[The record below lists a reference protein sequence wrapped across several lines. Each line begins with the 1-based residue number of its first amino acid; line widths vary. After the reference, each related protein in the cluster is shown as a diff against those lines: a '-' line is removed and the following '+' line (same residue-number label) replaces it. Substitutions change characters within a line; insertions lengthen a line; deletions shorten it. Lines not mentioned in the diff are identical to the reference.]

1 MMYIHYLDCCE
12 YVQLPKLT
20 MPKPEE
26 LKEIANECPG
36 FQARATARAITR
48 FFNMYFRPL
57 DMTSEQFSLLIG
69 IEAAL
74 GITVA
79 DLAAKSGVD
88 ATTLSRNVQILE
100 KRKLVRGVGRGRAG
114 KRLELTSTG
123 RQPPGESNPVV
134 AGGQDEIGH
143 CFGGERTAIGQPHDA
158 RRGRRGSLEGIARSE
173 QRVYVRS
180 FRGNTARSEPSAARG
195 RSWCRIMDAQLHIGE
210 FRDSVSVLSH
220 RPE

>member
-1 MMYIHYLDCCE
+1 MELRICPAAEQIM
-12 YVQLPKLT
+12 PKLQQ
-20 MPKPEE
+20 

-57 DMTSEQFSLLIG
+57 DVTSEQFSLLIG

-123 RQPPGESNPVV
+123 RSILEKAIPLWREARMKLAVALGENGLLTANRSMRAV
-134 AGGQDEIGH
+134 AD
-143 CFGGERTAIGQPHDA
+143 
-158 RRGRRGSLEGIARSE
+158 
-173 QRVYVRS
+173 
-180 FRGNTARSEPSAARG
+180 AAR
-195 RSWCRIMDAQLHIGE
+195 LE
-210 FRDSVSVLSH
+210 
-220 RPE
+220 E